1 MKSLELKIL
10 SEGKLMPG
18 NILNVGGFLN
28 QQLDCS
34 FLMEMGSEINRLYVD
49 CGINKILTIEASGI
63 AIAVAAGATMNVP
76 VVFAKKHRSGNVDGD
91 VYFASIH
98 SYTHGNDYTAVVPAK
113 YLSQG
118 DKVLIIDDF
127 LASGEALI
135 GLIDIVNQ
143 SGAQL
148 VGAAVAIE
156 KGFQGGGDLL
166 RSKGI
171 RVESLALID
180 KFENN
185 SVVFRKDVGDH
196 NP

>member
-1 MKSLELKIL
+1 MKSLEQKIL

-34 FLMEMGSEINRLYVD
+34 FLMEMGREVKRLYD
-49 CGINKILTIEASGI
+49 NCAINKILTIEASGI
-63 AIAVAAGATMNVP
+63 AIAVAVGATMGLP

-113 YLSQG
+113 YLSSE

-127 LASGEALI
+127 LASGEALV
-135 GLIDIVNQ
+135 GLIDIVKQ

-148 VGAAVAIE
+148 VGTAVAIE

-185 SVVFRKDVGDH
+185 TVVFRD
-196 NP
+196 

>member
-1 MKSLELKIL
+1 MKALEQKIL

-34 FLMEMGSEINRLYVD
+34 FLMKMGSEINRLYAD

-76 VVFAKKHRSGNVDGD
+76 VVFAKKHRSGNVDGE
-91 VYFASIH
+91 VYCTFIH

-113 YLSQG
+113 YLSR
-118 DKVLIIDDF
+118 DDRILVIDDF

-135 GLIDIVNQ
+135 GLVDIVKQ

-156 KGFQGGGDLL
+156 KGFQGGGDTL
-166 RSKGI
+166 RKKGI

-180 KFENN
+180 KFENDT
-185 SVVFRKDVGDH
+185 VVFRKDVC
-196 NP
+196 N

>member
-1 MKSLELKIL
+1 MKALEQKIL

-34 FLMEMGSEINRLYVD
+34 FLMEMGSEISRLYSD

-63 AIAVAAGATMNVP
+63 AIAVAAGVIMNVP
-76 VVFAKKHRSGNVDGD
+76 VVFAKKHRSGNVAGE

-113 YLSQG
+113 YFSHD
-118 DKVLIIDDF
+118 DKVLVIDDF
-127 LASGEALI
+127 LASGEALV
-135 GLIDIVNQ
+135 GLVDIVKQ

-156 KGFQGGGDLL
+156 KGFQGGGDTL
-166 RSKGI
+166 RKKGI
-171 RVESLALID
+171 RIESLALID
-180 KFENN
+180 RFENDT
-185 SVVFRKDVGDH
+185 VVFRKDVC
-196 NP
+196 N